1 MKDKRKLLHEMR
13 KKSGGLASIGKVVTK
28 ASLRRSREPIPNKKL
43 LKSFSCKDS
52 KCRSPGEEMVCGYSR
67 KGKRIFLLQLAKI
80 REGKLIDESGEK
92 ECKEVKK

>member
-43 LKSFSCKDS
+43 LKSFHVKTASA
-52 KCRSPGEEMVCGYSR
+52 EV
-67 KGKRIFLLQLAKI
+67 L
-80 REGKLIDESGEK
+80 
-92 ECKEVKK
+92 VKKWSVGIQGRERESFCCNLPK